1 MVAVRNINY
10 RHLLYFHTVAK
21 EGGVT
26 AAAEVLGVAQPTV
39 SAQLRQLE
47 QDLGCELLQRVGRGL
62 ELTETGRVVQ
72 RYANDIFSIGSEML
86 QALDGRPTDGRPR
99 LTVGIADVLPKL
111 AVARVLEPLLVGDE
125 AVHLVCYEGKPAD
138 LLAKLSVHEL
148 DLVLADAPVGSDQ
161 SIRAYSHL
169 VGECSVT
176 VFAAEEQAKAYRR
189 EFPQSLDGAPFVLP
203 TSNTMLRRMLDDWF
217 TLQDIHPQVLAEIED
232 SALVKSFS
240 QVRGTLFAAPTLM
253 QDQAAVMYGAS
264 PVGEIP
270 EIRERFYAI
279 SLERKV
285 RHPAVKALIEANQE
299 GIFS

>member
-1 MVAVRNINY
+1 
-10 RHLLYFHTVAK
+10 
-21 EGGVT
+21 
-26 AAAEVLGVAQPTV
+26 
-39 SAQLRQLE
+39 
-47 QDLGCELLQRVGRGL
+47 
-62 ELTETGRVVQ
+62 
-72 RYANDIFSIGSEML
+72 
-86 QALDGRPTDGRPR
+86 
-99 LTVGIADVLPKL
+99 
-111 AVARVLEPLLVGDE
+111 
-125 AVHLVCYEGKPAD
+125 
-138 LLAKLSVHEL
+138 
-148 DLVLADAPVGSDQ
+148 
-161 SIRAYSHL
+161 
-169 VGECSVT
+169 
-176 VFAAEEQAKAYRR
+176 
-189 EFPQSLDGAPFVLP
+189 
-203 TSNTMLRRMLDDWF
+203 MLRRMLDDWF